1 MTDQEVLCFD
11 VYGSTHNQHSIVET
25 LAEVADVSLAVA
37 EEMSELWV
45 EHQIDYSME
54 VTLMDNYESW
64 WSLTERAFE
73 WVLDYYGIDLT
84 AAEREEVMEAYNHL
98 EFYEGIEP
106 FERLSEAGH
115 ELYILSD
122 GNPEMLETLAE
133 NSGFDEVVDGIVSV
147 EEVGKFKPAPEV
159 YHSIG
164 DHVDRPAEECTMVA
178 THTFDVAGAK
188 NAGLD
193 GILINR
199 HRVPEHRLGFEPD
212 LVVPSYAALADEIA

>member
-1 MTDQEVLCFD
+1 MAESEVLCFD
-11 VYGSTHNQHSIVET
+11 VYGSTHDQHSIVET
-25 LAEVADVSLAVA
+25 LAAVADVSLAVA

-54 VTLMDNYESW
+54 VTLMNAYESW
-64 WSLTERAFE
+64 WSLTERALE
-73 WVLDYYGIDLT
+73 WVLEYYGVDLT
-84 AAEREEVMEAYNHL
+84 AGEREEVMNAYEHL

-106 FERLSEAGH
+106 FERLADAGH

-122 GNPEMLETLAE
+122 GNPEMLETLAA
-133 NSGFDEVVDGIVSV
+133 NSGFDAVLDGIVSV
-147 EEVGKFKPAPEV
+147 AEVGRFKPAPEV
-159 YHSIG
+159 YRSIG
-164 DHVDRPAEECTMVA
+164 DYVDRPAEECTMVA
-178 THTFDVAGAK
+178 THTFDVAGGK

-199 HRVPEHRLGFEPD
+199 HRVPAHRLGFDPD

>member
-1 MTDQEVLCFD
+1 MAETEVLCFD

-25 LAEVADVSLAVA
+25 LADVADVSLGVA

-54 VTLMDNYESW
+54 VTLMDAYESW

-73 WVLDYYGIDLT
+73 WTLDYYGIELSPV
-84 AAEREEVMEAYNHL
+84 ERETVMNAYEHL
-98 EFYEGIEP
+98 DLYEGIEP
-106 FERLSEAGH
+106 FERLADAGH
-115 ELYILSD
+115 DLYILSD
-122 GNPEMLETLAE
+122 GNPEMLEALAE
-133 NSGFDEVVDGIVSV
+133 NSGFDAVIDGIVSV
-147 EEVGKFKPAPEV
+147 AEVGKFKPASEV
-159 YHSIG
+159 YHRIG
-164 DHVDRPAEECTMVA
+164 TYVDRPAEECTMVA
-178 THTFDVAGAK
+178 THTFDIAGAK

-199 HRVPEHRLGFEPD
+199 HRVPEHRLGFDPD

>member
-1 MTDQEVLCFD
+1 MSDGEVLCFD

-37 EEMSELWV
+37 EEVSELWV

-54 VTLMDNYESW
+54 VTLMGEYESW

-73 WVLDYYGIDLT
+73 WVLEYYGIDLT
-84 AAEREEVMEAYNHL
+84 AAEREEVMNAYEHL

-106 FERLSEAGH
+106 FERLADAGH

-122 GNPEMLETLAE
+122 GNPEMLATLAA

-159 YHSIG
+159 YRSIG
-164 DHVDRPAEECTMVA
+164 NHVERPAEECTMVA

-199 HRVPEHRLGFEPD
+199 HRVPEHRLGFEPN
-212 LVVPSYAALADEIA
+212 LVVPSYAALAEEIA